1 MTELFERLERLPKA
15 VVVAG
20 VAVMI
25 LLVAVFDYVTT
36 TDVSLAAFYL
46 IPISLAAVTLGGRAA
61 LVVAGLSILAW
72 WMSGKLADADDFRLG
87 NFILWW
93 NACVQFAVDT
103 LVIWALTSL
112 RALQRNLETRA
123 RERAAVLVEEIAERE
138 RLQRELLDISERE
151 QRRIGQDLHDGL
163 CQHLAGTALA
173 AQVLREKLAA
183 NRALEA
189 NDAEGVV
196 ELVAESIG
204 LSHRIASGLHPVE
217 MDPEGLM
224 HALAQYA
231 ETASELYKVSC
242 RFSASGTVLV
252 HDGRVAENLYRIAQ
266 EAVTNA
272 ARHGQARTVAIR
284 LFSMRGFPA
293 LTITDDGAG
302 FDPAHLPKAGM
313 GLRIMRH
320 RADAIGAQ
328 FAIDPGETG
337 GMVVSVLPQ
346 AIREPVFSNAG
357 A

>member
-1 MTELFERLERLPKA
+1 MKLFERLERLPKA
-15 VVVAG
+15 IVIAG
-20 VAVMI
+20 IAIMI

-46 IPISLAAVTLGGRAA
+46 IPISLAAVTLGGRPA
-61 LVVAGLSILAW
+61 LCVAVLSIFAW
-72 WMSGKLADADDFRLG
+72 WASGKLADADDFRLG

-93 NACVQFAVDT
+93 NASVQFAVDL

-112 RALQRNLETRA
+112 RSLQRNLETRA
-123 RERAAVLVEEIAERE
+123 HTRAAVLVEEIAERE

-173 AQVLREKLAA
+173 AQVLSEKLAA
-183 NRALEA
+183 RRALETS
-189 NDAEGVV
+189 DAVGVV
-196 ELVAESIG
+196 ELVAQSIG

-224 HALAQYA
+224 HALAQFA
-231 ETASELYKVSC
+231 DTASELYTVTC
-242 RFSASGTVLV
+242 RFSSSGTVLV
-252 HDGRVAENLYRIAQ
+252 ADSKVAENLYRIAQ
-266 EAVTNA
+266 EALRNAVKHGEAKTVT
-272 ARHGQARTVAIR
+272 IR
-284 LFSMRGFPA
+284 LFSMRGHPA
-293 LTITDDGAG
+293 LTVIDDGAG
-302 FDPAHLPKAGM
+302 FDPARLPGAGM

-320 RADAIGAQ
+320 RAHAIGAQ

-337 GMVVSVLPQ
+337 GMVVSVLPR
-346 AIREPVFSNAG
+346 AVTGAAVFDNAS